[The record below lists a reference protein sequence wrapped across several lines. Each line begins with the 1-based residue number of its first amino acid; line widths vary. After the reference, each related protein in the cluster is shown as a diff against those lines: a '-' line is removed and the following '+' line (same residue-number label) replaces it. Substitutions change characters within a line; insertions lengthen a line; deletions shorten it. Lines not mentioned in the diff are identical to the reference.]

1 MYRKELINKI
11 GPYPKKFTYAQ
22 DYAFYLK
29 IIKKNKIDLLTKN
42 LVNLRSN
49 HSDSETFRLNKSKL
63 IQIEEL
69 KLIFWILKNIETNF
83 YEKIKL
89 FYKFLKINLKILR
102 FWLFNFNPIN

>member
-11 GPYPKKFTYAQ
+11 GPIQKNSHM
-22 DYAFYLK
+22 LK
-29 IIKKNKIDLLTKN
+29 TMLFILIIKKNKIDLLTKN

-69 KLIFWILKNIETNF
+69 KLIFLDLKK
-83 YEKIKL
+83 Y
-89 FYKFLKINLKILR
+89 
-102 FWLFNFNPIN
+102 